1 MNSAAAKRATPRRE
15 NRFDA
20 VLATP
25 FGKLGIRTDA
35 NVLTG
40 ISFLPDGVRPIEPT
54 SRLAE
59 RACEQVGRYL
69 RDPGFCFRLP
79 MKPLG
84 TVFQRRVW
92 SAISAIAPGRTRS
105 YGEIARELGS
115 APRAVGQACGE
126 NPFPLVVPCHRVV
139 AAGGIG
145 GFAHAGDGY
154 LLRIKRWL
162 LAHES
167 ADIPSRP

>member
-1 MNSAAAKRATPRRE
+1 MNTATTQGVRPRRE
-15 NRFDA
+15 RRFDA

-25 FGKLGIRTDA
+25 FGSLGIRTEADLLA
-35 NVLTG
+35 G
-40 ISFLPDGVRPIEPT
+40 ISFLPDGVTPIEPT
-54 SRLAE
+54 SPLAE
-59 RACEQVGRYL
+59 RACAQVERYL
-69 RDPGFCFRLP
+69 RDPGFRFRLP
-79 MKPLG
+79 VKPAG
-84 TVFQRRVW
+84 TAFQRRVW
-92 SAISAIAPGRTRS
+92 DAIAAIAPGRTRS

-126 NPFPLVVPCHRVV
+126 NPYPLVIPCHRVV

-162 LAHES
+162 LSHES
-167 ADIPSRP
+167 ANIERRT